1 MRASPPPAK
10 GPLVLLLGCSTTFA
24 EMPFLNFVQ
33 GFNLKGAPIVIGTLS
48 IIHGTQAALL
58 AEIAEDLAVSVNT
71 VKSHVR
77 AIYGK
82 LGVNT
87 RRTAVLTALERGL
100 LT

>member
-1 MRASPPPAK
+1 M
-10 GPLVLLLGCSTTFA
+10 
-24 EMPFLNFVQ
+24 
-33 GFNLKGAPIVIGTLS
+33 
-48 IIHGTQAALL
+48 
-58 AEIAEDLAVSVNT
+58 SVNT

-82 LGVNT
+82 LGVKT